1 MESLVLSIEIVFPT
15 IAIMMFG
22 WFLRRVGLLSAE
34 FIKGGT
40 WFSFNIAIPF
50 AIYMSL
56 QGEDLGSILN
66 VGLTVYM
73 VLGLIMVFVLLT
85 LIVPRLVPDRPKAV
99 SMAHNMLRANFVVQG
114 IPMLTKTY
122 GAENIAVGAA
132 TLPFMVVANNVL
144 GTLMYVILMPSKESG
159 SALMNAVKKLLKN
172 PLIIASVA
180 GILVAAT
187 PITVPPLLLDP
198 VNQVGR
204 IGTPLI
210 LLCLGAEI
218 DFKSL
223 RRNLRYTIPTTL
235 VRLLLIPAT
244 LTFIGALLG
253 FRGIELGTIYLFN
266 ASCTVVAG
274 YVMAAA
280 MGGDTAIA
288 AESLGLTALASS
300 VTVTLGLTIL
310 LHFGLI

>member
-1 MESLVLSIEIVFPT
+1 MESLILSIEIVFPT

-22 WFLRRVGLLSAE
+22 WLLRHLGLLSTE

-40 WFSFNIAIPF
+40 WFSFNIAVPF

-56 QGEDLGSILN
+56 QGEDLGAILN
-66 VGLTVYM
+66 LKLTVYM
-73 VLGLIMVFVLLT
+73 VMGLVVAFALLT
-85 LIVPRLVPDRPKAV
+85 LLVPRFVSERKKAV

-122 GAENIAVGAA
+122 GAENIAAGAA

-144 GTLMYVILMPSKESG
+144 GTLMYVIMLPEKG
-159 SALMNAVKKLLKN
+159 GGAVKNAVLKLVKN
-172 PLIIASVA
+172 PLIIASLA

-187 PITVPPLLLDP
+187 PITVPELLLDP
-198 VNQVGR
+198 IAQVGR
-204 IGTPLI
+204 IGTPLL

-218 DFKSL
+218 DFGSL
-223 RRNLRYTIPTTL
+223 RRNLKYTIPTTI
-235 VRLLLIPAT
+235 VRLVVIPGVLT
-244 LTFIGALLG
+244 LVGMLLG
-253 FRGIELGTIYLFN
+253 FRGIELGTIFLVN

-288 AESLGLTALASS
+288 AESLGLTALFSS
-300 VTVTLGLTIL
+300 VTVTAGLTVL

>member
-1 MESLVLSIEIVFPT
+1 MDNLLLSIEIVFPT
-15 IAIMMFG
+15 VAIMMFG
-22 WFLRRVGLLSAE
+22 WFLRHLGLLSKE

-40 WFSFNIAIPF
+40 WFSFNVAVPF

-56 QGEDLGSILN
+56 QGEDLGAVLN
-66 VGLTVYM
+66 LKLTVYM
-73 VLGLIMVFVLLT
+73 VLGLVAAFVLLT
-85 LIVPRLVPDRPKAV
+85 LLVPRFVKDRTKAV
-99 SMAHNMLRANFVVQG
+99 SMGHNMLRANFVVQG

-122 GAENIAVGAA
+122 GAENIAMGAA

-144 GTLMYVILMPSKESG
+144 GTLMYVILLPEKGSG
-159 SALMNAVKKLLKN
+159 SAVKNAVKKLVKN
-172 PLIIASVA
+172 PLIIGSLA

-187 PITVPPLLLDP
+187 PITIPDVLLDP
-198 VNQVGR
+198 VNQIGR
-204 IGTPLI
+204 VGTPLL

-218 DFKSL
+218 DFGSF

-235 VRLLLIPAT
+235 VRLVVIPGVLT
-244 LTFIGALLG
+244 LVGALLG
-253 FRGIELGTIYLFN
+253 FRGIELGTIFLFN

-288 AESLGLTALASS
+288 AESLGLTAIFSS
-300 VTVTLGLTIL
+300 VTVTIGLTIL